1 MQPHLSPAAPNA
13 APLGAIA
20 GRYELSF
27 TLNGVNETQH
37 YSDFDHAHAALI
49 TFRIQHA
56 DNDQAL
62 AGIWDRG
69 TLRTVANWRGGVR
82 KPVRRVTVADIFA
95 GLIARG
101 EPVTVIGRDEVAHY
115 NCGGEA

>member
-1 MQPHLSPAAPNA
+1 MTPLAIAAA

-20 GRYELSF
+20 GRYELSL
-27 TLNGVNETQH
+27 TLDGATETQH
-37 YSDFDHAHAALI
+37 FADFDHAHAALL

-56 DNDQAL
+56 DNEQAL

-69 TLRTVANWRGGVR
+69 TLRTVANWRGGIR